1 MAVPKNVKNRRTKV
15 LLRDQITNLLEDNW
29 TDVQVALAEIK
40 ETDPAKYIEYY
51 LKMIE
56 YAVPKLRAIDTTI
69 NTGDSISSISIE
81 VKKPTLSEEMLLDAF
96 DNLSNISVSPPKDDS
111 FEELD

>member
-1 MAVPKNVKNRRTKV
+1 MAVPKNAKKNRTKI

-29 TDVQVALAEIK
+29 CDIQVALAEIK

-69 NTGDSISSISIE
+69 NTGDSVSNITIE
-81 VKKPTLSEEMLLDAF
+81 IKKPTLSDEMLLDAF
-96 DNLSNISVSPPKDDS
+96 DNLSHISISPPKDD
-111 FEELD
+111 FEQLD